1 MKIDPVYLLAPLP
14 KPSTIPTRRA
24 FLLAAGGLVVGAI
37 GGGACGYS
45 MGLAAQPVANAST
58 EPKPAAPVAE
68 EELKT
73 SGDAELDYWRKVALK
88 APLDELFEKAP
99 MFLHVRG
106 RDYPQ
111 DAHLWKGVERLVV
124 EIRDNSSRVVTDELL
139 ATLASYI
146 GGRARPA
153 EPSLRDLIPLLRE
166 RRQVLRREKR

>member
-1 MKIDPVYLLAPLP
+1 MKIDPVYLLAPVP

-24 FLLAAGGLVVGAI
+24 FLLTAGGLLVGAI

-58 EPKPAAPVAE
+58 EPKLAAPVVE

-99 MFLHVRG
+99 MFLHVRVT
-106 RDYPQ
+106 DYPK
-111 DAHLWKGVERLVV
+111 DEVLWRGFERIVI
-124 EIRDNSSRVVTDELL
+124 EIRDNPARSVGEGLL
-139 ATLASYI
+139 AALASHI
-146 GGRARPA
+146 EGTSTSFS
-153 EPSLRDLIPLLRE
+153 PSLREHVSMLRD
-166 RRQVLRREKR
+166 RRKALKQAK